1 MILSRKGFPKSRRLY
16 RRQEYTS
23 GLTLVEVMIALVLT
37 GLILAAVYNLF
48 SSQES
53 TQVLV
58 DQLSEMNQN
67 LRIAANSILM
77 DMRSAGYHVEGGIAI
92 SGEGQVNAIEVTDGG
107 SGPDSVTVLYAVPGF
122 ETRGSKVQVFDP
134 SSVEPRFIIED
145 CCPPVAGATVRSC
158 TSSSPTCFCEGD
170 LVIVTDGRTTRLT
183 SIGEDDCP
191 SDGPGTL
198 PLDLEGEWRVFKAAR
213 RTYRVE
219 GGILK
224 VTDEQGQKDLVE
236 GIEDL
241 QITPTSSN
249 NASYQVAITAR
260 TRKQVPGSGY
270 RRRTITETVRVR
282 NLD

>member
-92 SGEGQVNAIEVTDGG
+92 SDAGQVNAIEVTDGG
-107 SGPDSVTVLYAVPGF
+107 TGPDSVTVLYAVPGF
-122 ETRGSKVQVFDP
+122 ETRGSSGESF
-134 SSVEPRFIIED
+134 FIED
-145 CCPPVAGATVRSC
+145 GCPPVAGATVRSC
-158 TSSSPTCFCEGD
+158 ASSSPTCFCEGD
-170 LVIVTDGRTTRLT
+170 LVIVTDGRTTRLFRLT
-183 SIGEDDCP
+183 SNA
-191 SDGPGTL
+191 SDGPGDL

-219 GGILK
+219 EGSLK
-224 VTDEQGQKDLVE
+224 VTDERGQGNPNDLVD